1 MGLLWYHA
9 PSLVGFFIESVFI
22 SSGTGNF
29 PHNYI
34 ERLHVSDT
42 GSISSGVAA
51 RYATALFDLAKDA
64 KKLPA
69 VENDLDA
76 LEAALADNDAL
87 RDLFKSPI
95 YSRDDTAGAIAALA
109 KKMKL
114 SPMVGS
120 TLGLMAQKRR
130 LPVVPALIHAVRD
143 MIAEEKGEV
152 TAQVTAAKK
161 LTAAQEKSLA
171 ATLKKSLGKNV
182 NIKATVDE
190 SLIGGLIVKVG
201 SKMIDSSI
209 KSKLSN
215 LQNVM
220 KEVG

>member
-1 MGLLWYHA
+1 M
-9 PSLVGFFIESVFI
+9 
-22 SSGTGNF
+22 
-29 PHNYI
+29 
-34 ERLHVSDT
+34 SDT

-69 VENDLDA
+69 VEKDLDA
-76 LEAALADNDAL
+76 LEVALADNDAL
-87 RDLFKSPI
+87 RDLFQSPI
-95 YSRDDTAGAIAALA
+95 YSRDEATGVIAALA
-109 KKMKL
+109 KTMKL

-130 LPVVPALIHAVRD
+130 LTVVPALINAVRD
-143 MIAEEKGEV
+143 MIAAEKGEI
-152 TAQVTAAKK
+152 TADVTAAKK

-171 ATLKKSLGKNV
+171 ATLSKSVGKDV
-182 NIKATVDE
+182 KIKTTVDA

>member
-1 MGLLWYHA
+1 M
-9 PSLVGFFIESVFI
+9 
-22 SSGTGNF
+22 
-29 PHNYI
+29 
-34 ERLHVSDT
+34 SDT

-69 VENDLDA
+69 VEKDLDA
-76 LEAALADNDAL
+76 LEVAIAENDAL
-87 RDLFKSPI
+87 RNLIQSPV
-95 YSRDDTAGAIAALA
+95 YSRDDAAGAIAALA

-114 SPMVGS
+114 SPMVGG

-130 LPVVPALIHAVRD
+130 LPVVPALINAVRD
-143 MIAEEKGEV
+143 MIAEEKGEI
-152 TAQVTAAKK
+152 TAEVTAAKK
-161 LTAAQEKSLA
+161 LTAAQEKKLA
-171 ATLKKSLGKNV
+171 ATLKKSVGKDV

>member
-1 MGLLWYHA
+1 M
-9 PSLVGFFIESVFI
+9 
-22 SSGTGNF
+22 
-29 PHNYI
+29 
-34 ERLHVSDT
+34 SDT

-69 VENDLDA
+69 AESDLDA
-76 LEAALADNDAL
+76 VETALADNAAL

-95 YSRDDTAGAIAALA
+95 YSRDEATGVVAALA
-109 KKMKL
+109 KKMEL
-114 SPMVGS
+114 SPIVGS

-130 LPVVPALIHAVRD
+130 LTVVPALITAMRA

-152 TAQVTAAKK
+152 TAEVSAAKA
-161 LTAAQEKSLA
+161 LTATQEKKLA
-171 ATLKKSLGKNV
+171 ATLKKSVGKDV
-182 NIKATVDE
+182 KIKTTVDA

>member
-1 MGLLWYHA
+1 M
-9 PSLVGFFIESVFI
+9 
-22 SSGTGNF
+22 
-29 PHNYI
+29 
-34 ERLHVSDT
+34 SDT

-64 KKLPA
+64 KSLPA
-69 VENDLDA
+69 VESDLDA
-76 LEAALADNDAL
+76 LDVALAENDAL

-95 YSRDDTAGAIAALA
+95 YSRDETAGAIAAIA

-114 SPMVGS
+114 SSVVGS

-130 LPVVPALIHAVRD
+130 LPVVPALIEAVRA
-143 MIAEEKGEV
+143 MIADEKGEI
-152 TAQVTAAKK
+152 TAHVSAAKA

-171 ATLKKSLGKNV
+171 ATLKKSTGKDV
-182 NIKATVDE
+182 KIKTTVDA

>member
-1 MGLLWYHA
+1 M
-9 PSLVGFFIESVFI
+9 
-22 SSGTGNF
+22 
-29 PHNYI
+29 
-34 ERLHVSDT
+34 SDT

-64 KKLPA
+64 KSLPA
-69 VENDLDA
+69 VESDLDA
-76 LEAALADNDAL
+76 LDVALAENDAL
-87 RDLFKSPI
+87 
-95 YSRDDTAGAIAALA
+95 
-109 KKMKL
+109 KL
-114 SPMVGS
+114 SPVVGS

-130 LPVVPALIHAVRD
+130 LPVVPALIEAVRA
-143 MIAEEKGEV
+143 MIADEKGEI
-152 TAQVTAAKK
+152 TAHVSAAKA

-171 ATLKKSLGKNV
+171 ATLKKSTGKDV
-182 NIKATVDE
+182 KIKTTVDA